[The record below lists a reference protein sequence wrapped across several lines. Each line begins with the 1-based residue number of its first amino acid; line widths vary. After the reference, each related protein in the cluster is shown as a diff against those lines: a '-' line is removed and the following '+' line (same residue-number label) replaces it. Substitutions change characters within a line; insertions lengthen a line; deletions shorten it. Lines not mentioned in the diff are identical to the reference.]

1 MGILILQVLSS
12 GLNMF
17 ENVSNFYR
25 DVIWGAVLI
34 LVLIM
39 NFAIDRRNQRRAL
52 LARAEVKS

>member
-1 MGILILQVLSS
+1 MAILILQVLSS

-34 LVLIM
+34 LVLVM
-39 NFAIDRRNQRRAL
+39 NFCNKQTKYEKGFGI
-52 LARAEVKS
+52 